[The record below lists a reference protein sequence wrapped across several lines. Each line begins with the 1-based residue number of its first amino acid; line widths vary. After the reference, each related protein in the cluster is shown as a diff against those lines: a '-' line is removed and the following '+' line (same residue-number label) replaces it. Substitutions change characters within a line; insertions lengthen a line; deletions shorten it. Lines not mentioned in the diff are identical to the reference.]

1 MSVDAKPGAAIT
13 TELTTQELSLAYDV
27 PLVIDDLSLEI
38 PPGQVTALIGAN
50 GSGKSTLL
58 RGLARLLKP
67 RAGTVLLDG
76 ESIAQFSSKQL
87 AQRLGLLPQSPLAP
101 QGLLVED
108 LVARGR
114 YPYQRLFRQW
124 SGSDEEAV
132 DRALEEAGIADLRT
146 RLVDE
151 LSGGQRQRAWIALTL
166 AQEAEIMLLDE
177 PTTYLD
183 LAHQTEVLDLIA
195 ALNRDQGRTIVMVLH
210 DINQACRYAHHVIAL
225 RDGIC
230 HAAGPP
236 KEVMTE
242 PLIEAVF
249 GVPVRVVEDPVT
261 GTPLCLTIPAGVDR
275 RGHTHAPVPKEP
287 LDG

>member
-1 MSVDAKPGAAIT
+1 MAIEADRGAVVA
-13 TELTTQELSLAYDV
+13 TELTTKALTLAYDG
-27 PLVIDDLSLEI
+27 PDVIKRLNLEI
-38 PPGQVTALIGAN
+38 PAGRVTALIGAN

-67 RAGTVLLDG
+67 SSGGVLLDG
-76 ESIAQFSSKQL
+76 EAIATLSSKEL
-87 AQRLGLLPQSPLAP
+87 AKRLGLLTQAPIAP

-114 YPYQRLFRQW
+114 YPYQRFFRQW
-124 SGSDEEAV
+124 SRADEDAV
-132 DRALEEAGIADLRT
+132 DRALEAAGVADLRT

-183 LAHQTEVLDLIA
+183 LAHQTEVLDLVA
-195 ALNRDQGRTIVMVLH
+195 ALNREQGRTIVMVLH
-210 DINQACRYAHHVIAL
+210 DINQACRYSHHVVAL

-230 HAAGPP
+230 YAAGPP
-236 KEVMTE
+236 KEVITE
-242 PLIEAVF
+242 QLVENVF
-249 GVPVRVVEDPVT
+249 SVPVRVVEDPVT
-261 GTPLCLTIPAGVDR
+261 GTPLCLTIPAGMV
-275 RGHTHAPVPKEP
+275 GAGNTVAAPEGSPDE
-287 LDG
+287 

>member
-1 MSVDAKPGAAIT
+1 MA
-13 TELTTQELSLAYDV
+13 TELTTKALTLAYDG
-27 PLVIDDLSLEI
+27 PDVIKRLNLEI
-38 PPGQVTALIGAN
+38 PAGRVTALIGAN

-67 RAGTVLLDG
+67 SSGGVLLDG
-76 ESIAQFSSKQL
+76 EAIATLSSKEL
-87 AQRLGLLPQSPLAP
+87 AKRLGLLTQAPIAP

-114 YPYQRLFRQW
+114 YPYQRFFRQW
-124 SGSDEEAV
+124 SRADEDAV
-132 DRALEEAGIADLRT
+132 DRALEAAGVADLRT

-183 LAHQTEVLDLIA
+183 LAHQTEVLDLVA
-195 ALNRDQGRTIVMVLH
+195 ALNREQGRTIVMVLH
-210 DINQACRYAHHVIAL
+210 DINQACRYSHHVVAL

-230 HAAGPP
+230 YAAGPP
-236 KEVMTE
+236 KEVITE
-242 PLIEAVF
+242 QLVENVF
-249 GVPVRVVEDPVT
+249 SVPVRVVEDPVT
-261 GTPLCLTIPAGVDR
+261 GTPLCLTIPAGMV
-275 RGHTHAPVPKEP
+275 GAGNTVAAPEGSPDE
-287 LDG
+287 